1 MMVSLVFF
9 LHPFLLVAQ
18 GWVWSGSRLVLSLL
32 PFPSPSHSPSHG
44 AKWVS
49 KEVAF
54 SSFCLVHLLP
64 FPFPFPFPLPL
75 AANNAGVPL
84 SRHFGRALCLRA
96 FNHLTCCCSCCF
108 RRYTWLDARGVTP
121 ILEVILA
128 SAQPQ
133 TLVRLGTIPSFSLLS
148 LFFLFFLS
156 SKMRSSVCP
165 SRYPVLSP
173 HLRCFVDGDGV
184 EARGHASVAIE
195 SARGHA
201 WKQTISRNKAVSLF
215 PTTNTKQ
222 RAQLQVHDPPTPPP
236 TPPIRASP
244 TEDHAS

>member
-1 MMVSLVFF
+1 MVSLVFF

-64 FPFPFPFPLPL
+64 FPFPLPL

-84 SRHFGRALCLRA
+84 SRHCGRTLCLRA

-128 SAQPQ
+128 VVTTTNACA
-133 TLVRLGTIPSFSLLS
+133 LRLPSSSLLS
-148 LFFLFFLS
+148 LFFLSFFSFFFLPR
-156 SKMRSSVCP
+156 KCVRPSV
-165 SRYPVLSP
+165 RHVIQFYPKNT
-173 HLRCFVDGDGV
+173 F
-184 EARGHASVAIE
+184 AAS
-195 SARGHA
+195 
-201 WKQTISRNKAVSLF
+201 
-215 PTTNTKQ
+215 
-222 RAQLQVHDPPTPPP
+222 
-236 TPPIRASP
+236 
-244 TEDHAS
+244 

>member
-1 MMVSLVFF
+1 MVSLVFF

-54 SSFCLVHLLP
+54 SSFCLVHLL
-64 FPFPFPFPLPL
+64 PFPFPLPL

-133 TLVRLGTIPSFSLLS
+133 TLVRLDFLLP
-148 LFFLFFLS
+148 LFFLS
-156 SKMRSSVCP
+156 SFSFFFLPKCVRPSV
-165 SRYPVLSP
+165 RHVIQFYPKK
-173 HLRCFVDGDGV
+173 HTF
-184 EARGHASVAIE
+184 AAS
-195 SARGHA
+195 
-201 WKQTISRNKAVSLF
+201 
-215 PTTNTKQ
+215 
-222 RAQLQVHDPPTPPP
+222 
-236 TPPIRASP
+236 
-244 TEDHAS
+244 